1 MGRSCAPLYE
11 AHNKQNLHVTDAYQI
26 RNPDGTTTTRNA
38 NGVKHTKLAPRRP
51 ASAKS
56 QPTSSKS
63 DTDVTRPD
71 LLAVPAGG
79 DSPSAEKVVGPVFTS
94 TIYCSEACRDQD
106 YGSSHQTYEDFVRVF
121 GNPDVATLRTMP
133 SVAPPSPILGSDTDS
148 SASVSGLLAPLS
160 STPTTTDT
168 IFSDTASVPKG
179 MDYFRMGR
187 RQSDDWKELERKR
200 RSSMNTTP
208 ITVTSVHIQL
218 QMSRQRSSTSRS
230 AASAASSD
238 SLSSLW
244 QDQEMHRTMSLSGAV
259 RSMAPIHQEGRHMS
273 TSSEGGN
280 VAGARPFARNNF
292 SQSSLA
298 GMTSPAGSG
307 YVLPAQV
314 GSAPSATA
322 FLMHTYASAFPARD
336 MTISPSLRA
345 TPIPGSVTPDNR
357 HSVLAS
363 PGNGTVRGSYT
374 PSRSRTNSSA
384 TWDAFG
390 KAEIRERQRAA
401 RKYSNASEV
410 DSIAS
415 SIPREAPS
423 SLDLHRVRGRDSNKD
438 VTPTQSLEMENGGWQ
453 IRYGHRSA
461 SRSRSRSRTRGEIPR
476 SPALGTQAT
485 SIALPIPP
493 RATKASSV
501 SNGISGA
508 SATRSGTGTP
518 RTPQSRLRRESR
530 PTRPQSSNALPDLA
544 ALRIGASCAADT
556 CVSTETA
563 AGRSVPRAGFDW
575 GASEHKTYELP
586 KGVVVNPNKGLFYFK
601 A

>member
-1 MGRSCAPLYE
+1 MLS
-11 AHNKQNLHVTDAYQI
+11 V
-26 RNPDGTTTTRNA
+26 
-38 NGVKHTKLAPRRP
+38 P
-51 ASAKS
+51 AS
-56 QPTSSKS
+56 
-63 DTDVTRPD
+63 
-71 LLAVPAGG
+71 G
-79 DSPSAEKVVGPVFTS
+79 DSPSAEKVAVQPVFTS
-94 TIYCSEACRDQD
+94 TIYCSETCRDQD

-121 GNPDVATLRTMP
+121 GNPEVASLRSMP
-133 SVAPPSPILGSDTDS
+133 AVAPPSPILGSDTDS

-168 IFSDTASVPKG
+168 VFSDTASVPKG

-208 ITVTSVHIQL
+208 ITVTSVHVQL
-218 QMSRQRSSTSRS
+218 QMSRQRSSASRS

-259 RSMAPIHQEGRHMS
+259 RSIAPIHQEGRHMS

-280 VAGARPFARNNF
+280 VTGALPFARSNF

-336 MTISPSLRA
+336 MTISPSMRA
-345 TPIPGSVTPDNR
+345 TPIPGSVTPDSR

-363 PGNGTVRGSYT
+363 PGNGTIRGSYT
-374 PSRSRTNSSA
+374 PSRSRTNSGA

-390 KAEIRERQRAA
+390 KAEVRERQRAA
-401 RKYSNASEV
+401 RKYSNASEI
-410 DSIAS
+410 DSVAS
-415 SIPREAPS
+415 SVPRETPS
-423 SLDLHRVRGRDSNKD
+423 SLDLHRVRGRESNKD

-461 SRSRSRSRTRGEIPR
+461 SRSRSRSRTRDVPP
-476 SPALGTQAT
+476 SPALGTQAM
-485 SIALPIPP
+485 SIALPIPA
-493 RATKASSV
+493 RATKPPSV
-501 SNGISGA
+501 SGGVSV
-508 SATRSGTGTP
+508 SATRSG
-518 RTPQSRLRRESR
+518 TPQSRLRRESR

-563 AGRSVPRAGFDW
+563 AGRSIPRAGFDW